1 MTLHIL
7 KIVLNVFFFFNYKN
21 CSPIFTH
28 MAGRT
33 SAWKA
38 LSPEVLQASF
48 NVSADVEKTF
58 RSKRMNSEIFFA
70 PSK

>member
-1 MTLHIL
+1 MCLI
-7 KIVLNVFFFFNYKN
+7 YD
-21 CSPIFTH
+21 SPIFTH

-33 SAWKA
+33 SVWKA

-48 NVSADVEKTF
+48 NVTPEVEKTF
-58 RSKRMNSEIFFA
+58 SSKRMNSEIFFA